1 MGVPRGPG
9 AGLKGDVTAGHS
21 RRVARLEQR
30 IDADGTGE
38 ILRRSLADGCEPLR
52 LISIVPLLL
61 AAGTVCAAAPAT
73 AATSPPVAAIACLR
87 VIMSVSFG
95 RTSDP
100 CVILRSSMAIA
111 YARSGEL
118 RQVVELSYNLQRS
131 RSTDRVIRN
140 RFGRGPL
147 VHKCPLRINTD
158 RKFWALGFVAMC
170 H

>member
-1 MGVPRGPG
+1 MR
-9 AGLKGDVTAGHS
+9 
-21 RRVARLEQR
+21 
-30 IDADGTGE
+30 
-38 ILRRSLADGCEPLR
+38 DGCEPLR

-131 RSTDRVIRN
+131 RSPDRVDTVDKVRN
-140 RFGRGPL
+140 R
-147 VHKCPLRINTD
+147 
-158 RKFWALGFVAMC
+158 LGEVPEHLLTVIFSLGLSAPVAASSC
-170 H
+170 TVPQGLP

>member
-1 MGVPRGPG
+1 MS
-9 AGLKGDVTAGHS
+9 AGYA
-21 RRVARLEQR
+21 RRLARLKQR
-30 IDADGTGE
+30 VDAHGSGE
-38 ILRRSLADGCEPLR
+38 VLRRSSGDGCEPLR

-131 RSTDRVIRN
+131 RSPDRVDT
-140 RFGRGPL
+140 
-147 VHKCPLRINTD
+147 VEK
-158 RKFWALGFVAMC
+158 GF
-170 H
+170 